1 MFSQDP
7 ATTGRSKKRL
17 SGVIDNKDARRAFWF
32 PCRMVAMRRMQG
44 GNRPPRTEQAMPQK
58 EDAGLSARIPPPRR
72 FGWGDSNRRDL
83 RLGSA
88 YIIQ

>member
-1 MFSQDP
+1 MHSHK
-7 ATTGRSKKRL
+7 T
-17 SGVIDNKDARRAFWF
+17 
-32 PCRMVAMRRMQG
+32 
-44 GNRPPRTEQAMPQK
+44 

-83 RLGSA
+83 RLGVA